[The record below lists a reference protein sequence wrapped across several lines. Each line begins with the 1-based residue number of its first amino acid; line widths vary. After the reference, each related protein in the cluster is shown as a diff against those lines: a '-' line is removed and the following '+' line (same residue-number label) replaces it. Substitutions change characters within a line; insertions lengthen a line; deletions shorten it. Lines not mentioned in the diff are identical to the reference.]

1 MAEVDRHE
9 RLSKDVDAEKV
20 DFDALV
26 KNAAEM
32 TKFATDIGARGWPI
46 GKGGLSVLGVH
57 PVSSLPKPEK
67 SEPEC
72 SYSIQIY
79 L

>member
-1 MAEVDRHE
+1 MDRHE

-32 TKFATDIGARGWPI
+32 TKFATDIGARG
-46 GKGGLSVLGVH
+46 
-57 PVSSLPKPEK
+57 
-67 SEPEC
+67 
-72 SYSIQIY
+72 
-79 L
+79 